1 MKRMN
6 RMKRMNYKSI
16 TPYLVQAVKE
26 QQETIEKQGVMK
38 EKQQETIEKQGVMM
52 EEQQRQ
58 IEELHA
64 QVQHLLLQGG
74 SAAA

>member
-1 MKRMN
+1 
-6 RMKRMNYKSI
+6 MNYKSI

-26 QQETIEKQGVMK
+26 QQETIEKQGVMM
-38 EKQQETIEKQGVMM
+38 EK
-52 EEQQRQ
+52 QQRQ